1 MTVILANAPPSSW
14 PKDQDCKV
22 YGSVSPCTSL
32 DLEPVGEAFIR
43 HARRIRHNRSLS
55 EDERMRAALNQTND
69 EEVDLEEDEE
79 ETAALLASD
88 PLETKTQ
95 DHYAILGLSNL
106 RWKATEDD
114 IRRAYRRKVLK
125 HHPDKKEDTTDDAFF
140 KCVQFAYELMSDVTK
155 RRQWDSVDP
164 MFDEELPPAKV
175 KTNDQFFKLYGK
187 AFENNARFAVNQPVP
202 MLGNM
207 ATPREEVEAFYD
219 FWYHFESWRS
229 FEAHDEEDPDK
240 ADSRDEK
247 RYIDRLNRAA
257 RAKRK
262 KEDNARIITLVEQAM
277 KIDPRLVKYK
287 EEDKY
292 AREEKKREKEKAA
305 LRALEEKARVEAAE
319 KLEVEK
325 REQESKAKAQ
335 EEKKDRDAK
344 KKAARKDRKLIRDIA
359 KQHDFYLDGAPKT
372 VMLQEAADLEELLE
386 SLPDEGLVQ
395 LKLDL
400 NTNTDK
406 AANRHI
412 LESLFNKQRLEKGQQ
427 PKPMSPMPSAV
438 PVVDKKTVP
447 WTPKEV
453 ATLIKAVK
461 MYPGGTTARWDKIAS
476 YVSQHGG
483 EDGEDEKTQKRRQRR
498 PADCIAKGKELEAGH
513 VADDD
518 KEKLQAS
525 VAPKK
530 NEVEINEV
538 PSQRVEMLADAV
550 KKLDV
555 NDEEWTATQQASLQ
569 EALRKFPAGD
579 FKEPSERWDRIA
591 ELVDGK
597 TVKQVKARVKD
608 LVGKAKASKDGRK

>member
-1 MTVILANAPPSSW
+1 MVILANVSPANW
-14 PKDQDCKV
+14 PKDQDFKV
-22 YGSVSPCTSL
+22 YGNVSPCTL
-32 DLEPVGEAFIR
+32 MPLEPVGEGFFR
-43 HARRIRHNRSLS
+43 HARRVRHNRSLS

-79 ETAALLASD
+79 ETSALLASD

-95 DHYAILGLSNL
+95 DHYAILGLSKL

-140 KCVQFAYELMSDVTK
+140 KCVQYAYELMSEPTK

-164 MFDEELPPAKV
+164 MFEEDLPPAKV
-175 KTNDQFFKLYGK
+175 KSSDQFFRLYGK
-187 AFENNARFAVNQPVP
+187 AFENNARFAVNPPVP
-202 MLGNM
+202 SLGSM
-207 ATPREEVEAFYD
+207 DTPREEVESFYD
-219 FWYHFESWRS
+219 FWYHFESWRT

-257 RAKRK
+257 RTKRK

-277 KIDPRLVKYK
+277 KIDPRLAKYK

-292 AREEKKREKEKAA
+292 AREEKKRSKEKAA
-305 LRALEEKARVEAAE
+305 QQEKEEKKRVEEAE
-319 KLEVEK
+319 KLEATK
-325 REQESKAKAQ
+325 KEQEQKAKAQ

-359 KQHDFYLDGAPKT
+359 KQHDFYLQGAPNT
-372 VMLQEAADLEELLE
+372 VLLQEAADLEELLE
-386 SLPDEGLVQ
+386 SLPDDGLAQ

-400 NTNTDK
+400 NTSEDK

-427 PKPMSPMPSAV
+427 PKPMSPMPTT
-438 PVVDKKTVP
+438 PVVDKKSVP
-447 WTPKEV
+447 WSPKEV

-461 MYPGGTTARWDKIAS
+461 MYPGGTTARWDKIAA
-476 YVSQHGG
+476 YVSQHGA
-483 EDGEDEKTQKRRQRR
+483 EDGEDEKTLKRRHRR
-498 PADCIAKGKELEAGH
+498 PADCIAKSKDLEAGH
-513 VADDD
+513 VASDDR
-518 KEKLQAS
+518 EKLQAAI

-530 NEVEINEV
+530 EVDIKEV
-538 PSQRVEMLADAV
+538 PSERLDEVESVVDGV

-555 NDEEWTATQQASLQ
+555 DEWTAAQQASL
-569 EALRKFPAGD
+569 ESALRKYPAGD
-579 FKEPSERWDRIA
+579 FKENPADRWEKVA
-591 ELVDGK
+591 TLVDGK
-597 TVKQVKARVKD
+597 SVKQVKNRFKE
-608 LVGKAKASKDGRK
+608 LVSKAKSAK